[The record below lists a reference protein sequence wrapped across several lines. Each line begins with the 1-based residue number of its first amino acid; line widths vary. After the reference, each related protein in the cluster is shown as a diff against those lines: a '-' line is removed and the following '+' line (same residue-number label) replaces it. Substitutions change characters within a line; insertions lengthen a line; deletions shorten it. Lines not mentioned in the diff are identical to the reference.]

1 MNYIPNIGSII
12 AAIPAV
18 LLALV
23 QLGLGGAIWTLGSFM
38 LVNNILGNFVEPRI
52 MGKGLGLSTL
62 VVFLSLLF
70 WGFILGMVGMFLSV
84 PITMTIKIILEQN
97 EKTKW
102 LAILLGTPTEA
113 KTYLENKEM
122 SEKLYKKSDLQES

>member
-12 AAIPAV
+12 SMIPTV
-18 LLALV
+18 LFALV
-23 QLGLGGAIWTLGSFM
+23 QLGIAGAIWTLGSSIIIHS
-38 LVNNILGNFVEPRI
+38 VLGNFIEPRI

-84 PITMTIKIILEQN
+84 PITMTIKIILEQK

-102 LAILLGTPTEA
+102 IAVLLGTPAEA
-113 KTYLENKEM
+113 KIYLENKEVI
-122 SEKLYKKSDLQES
+122 KQHN